1 MIQILNLILFKMKN
15 SILKGAL
22 KSFNEKKETSKD
34 FEVITSLQSIKGGKN
49 EDDIVLGC
57 SQCKKKQN

>member
-1 MIQILNLILFKMKN
+1 MKN